1 MGDLVR
7 QPNDGSSS
15 GNLLTS
21 SPCGSREKSIQPS
34 SQELGQLLT
43 NCNILSPSSALSK
56 EHSLDLPPKPRVEV
70 GGTLGHQGLS
80 PRTGKSNDS

>member
-21 SPCGSREKSIQPS
+21 SPCGSGEKSIQPS
-34 SQELGQLLT
+34 SQELEQLLT

-56 EHSLDLPPKPRVEV
+56 GHSLDLPPKPGVEL
-70 GGTLGHQGLS
+70 GGDPGA
-80 PRTGKSNDS
+80 PRAQPKDRKKQ